1 MILKGCPIG
10 YTGESEDKM
19 LKTVFV
25 VYVAGVEKC
34 FAFTKESAEH
44 EIEKLRHGILGMVH
58 VKESFYYKKEVRDI
72 R

>member
-1 MILKGCPIG
+1 
-10 YTGESEDKM
+10 M

-34 FAFTKESAEH
+34 IAFSKESAEH
-44 EIEKLRHGILGMVH
+44 EIAKLKHSILGMVH